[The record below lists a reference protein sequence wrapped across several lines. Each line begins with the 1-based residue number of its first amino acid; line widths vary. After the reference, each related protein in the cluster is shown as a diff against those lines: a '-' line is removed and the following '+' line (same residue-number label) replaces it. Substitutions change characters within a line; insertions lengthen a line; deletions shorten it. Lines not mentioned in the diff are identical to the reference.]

1 MNSTAVNGSLSSC
14 RGKWLNRS
22 TQIVL
27 LQRCVRVQRSQL
39 ARHRVRSAAASQ
51 LQVVFVTT
59 EVAPWS
65 KVGGLG
71 DVMAALPA
79 ALAARGHRVMTVS
92 PMYSNYSDVRDT
104 GVRAPV
110 QMPLDTA
117 AAAAAAEQQQQLKQL
132 QAERRQL
139 QQQQQLL
146 GPPDAPG
153 WRRASSVYSS
163 MDEAGDA
170 DQAAPAAVARAA
182 AVYSS
187 MDEASEEEQAVEPAA
202 APAGENSSD
211 AMDGNYVHYYMCTS
225 CGVDRVFVD
234 HPLYHGGSDRGSGT
248 PWTSAVV
255 STYCHPDSEG
265 AAAGGANPDLAA
277 AASVLCQAALAAPLL
292 LWGVGGGLD
301 GQQEQQQR
309 QERKWQQHQRQ
320 QQLEMLL
327 LLKLLGLEQS
337 QAAAEAAAATA
348 AAGGGV
354 AALLSAAAQQ
364 QQAALLQGLRHPQQ
378 IVAGRAQPVL
388 LGTGG
393 SEVDRRW
400 PVSDLLLPQGAHGSS
415 SEDSAAAGLVV
426 FVGNDWPCG
435 VLPLWLDTY
444 RQEAQQQWQQ
454 HNPHLDWLLQ
464 QQQDLFHLHQQQLV
478 QQQLQ
483 QQQQQQQHW
492 QQQQQHQHQASRAER
507 LVQAALQAC
516 SSSSSTDSA
525 GSTGLSLPGSN
536 AAAGVFGEYAAVYVN
551 GSHLASPAVQ
561 PQQLLQELQE
571 GWQRE
576 AAGTQPGHSCSRG
589 PQQQP
594 GHSCSRGPQQQPG
607 HSCSRG
613 PQQQWQAQQAP
624 AGAGASYEEPAVAPG
639 DSSSWSAAAES
650 WLQAAGY
657 QPGSVY
663 RAELSALVQDAV
675 AAGRVAPA
683 VLPALSAAQ
692 GQLQQLLQ
700 QEQELGEAIEELLA
714 AARLQQQQQQQ
725 QQEVA
730 VVSIG
735 SSSGD
740 LGPAAAAAAAASGG
754 SRTLAQ
760 VGSGPGRPGSPLAL
774 SHKQELALLQQLV
787 GRQLAGSKVAL
798 AVHNFGYQGGFTG
811 RRHFERLGLPR
822 RLLPSFAA
830 PVALAAKAASAVG
843 RQVGSKVAAAA
854 AGAASAVGSQLAALG
869 EALQR
874 LGRPK
879 QAGGANGSSGSSY
892 GLLASMQEMLVQASV
907 QAAEQQAG
915 LEQQE
920 QQQGLEQQ
928 EQQQQQESVAVCE
941 GAAGE
946 AQDGV
951 VAGGSSV
958 AQQQRYYHHLLH
970 TQQLPDEVL
979 QPGARPASPDSLQLN
994 WLAAG
999 LSTSDAAITV
1009 SPNYAQEMLLEEPRP
1024 AKHSSSNSS
1033 NGSGRPGSPSGASPG
1048 LAALLA
1054 SRQLRGIMNGLDT
1067 AFWDPAADPLLPAAV
1082 RYSAATVGPGKAAA
1096 KALLQRRL
1104 GLAPDPSVPL
1114 FGFVG
1119 RLTYQK
1125 GVDVILAALPQ
1136 LMAMQQRQTA
1146 AAGAQQSA
1154 AGSSAASAPPAGTSR
1169 AGPGLQLVLLGAG
1182 EPWMEAVLGQLGGRY
1197 PGAAAGV
1204 PAFNEPLAHLLLAGA
1219 DFLLVPSRYEP
1230 CGLVAL
1236 AGLRYGAVPLAAA
1249 TGGLA
1254 DIVSP
1259 AVGYSLASTG
1269 PEGDT
1274 AGFRRGVA
1282 DLAAAMSA
1290 AAADYGTPAHE
1301 ARRAAAMAAD
1311 VSWEAP
1317 CSAWE
1322 QLLLQLADQPAG
1334 GAAEAAAAAAVGD
1347 AAAVDG
1353 PVGGG
1358 AAAAAA
1364 AAAPAAVRAETGVAA
1379 SARHDAV
1386 LHHL

>member
-187 MDEASEEEQAVEPAA
+187 MDEASEEEEAVEPAA

-248 PWTSAVV
+248 PWTSAV
-255 STYCHPDSEG
+255 
-265 AAAGGANPDLAA
+265 
-277 AASVLCQAALAAPLL
+277 
-292 LWGVGGGLD
+292 
-301 GQQEQQQR
+301 
-309 QERKWQQHQRQ
+309 
-320 QQLEMLL
+320 
-327 LLKLLGLEQS
+327 
-337 QAAAEAAAATA
+337 
-348 AAGGGV
+348 
-354 AALLSAAAQQ
+354 
-364 QQAALLQGLRHPQQ
+364 
-378 IVAGRAQPVL
+378 
-388 LGTGG
+388 
-393 SEVDRRW
+393 
-400 PVSDLLLPQGAHGSS
+400 
-415 SEDSAAAGLVV
+415 
-426 FVGNDWPCG
+426 
-435 VLPLWLDTY
+435 
-444 RQEAQQQWQQ
+444 
-454 HNPHLDWLLQ
+454 
-464 QQQDLFHLHQQQLV
+464 
-478 QQQLQ
+478 
-483 QQQQQQQHW
+483 
-492 QQQQQHQHQASRAER
+492 
-507 LVQAALQAC
+507 
-516 SSSSSTDSA
+516 
-525 GSTGLSLPGSN
+525 
-536 AAAGVFGEYAAVYVN
+536 
-551 GSHLASPAVQ
+551 
-561 PQQLLQELQE
+561 
-571 GWQRE
+571 
-576 AAGTQPGHSCSRG
+576 
-589 PQQQP
+589 
-594 GHSCSRGPQQQPG
+594 
-607 HSCSRG
+607 
-613 PQQQWQAQQAP
+613 
-624 AGAGASYEEPAVAPG
+624 
-639 DSSSWSAAAES
+639 
-650 WLQAAGY
+650 
-657 QPGSVY
+657 
-663 RAELSALVQDAV
+663 
-675 AAGRVAPA
+675 
-683 VLPALSAAQ
+683 

-714 AARLQQQQQQQ
+714 AARLQQQQQ

-928 EQQQQQESVAVCE
+928 EQQQGLEQQEQQQQQESVAVCE

-1082 RYSAATVGPGKAAA
+1082 RYSTATVGPGKAAA

-1259 AVGYSLASTG
+1259 AVGYSLASAG

-1290 AAADYGTPAHE
+1290 AAADYGMPAHE

-1334 GAAEAAAAAAVGD
+1334 VTEGQRVGRQGSPEGGD
-1347 AAAVDG
+1347 AA
-1353 PVGGG
+1353 
-1358 AAAAAA
+1358 
-1364 AAAPAAVRAETGVAA
+1364 
-1379 SARHDAV
+1379 
-1386 LHHL
+1386 

>member
-1 MNSTAVNGSLSSC
+1 
-14 RGKWLNRS
+14 
-22 TQIVL
+22 
-27 LQRCVRVQRSQL
+27 
-39 ARHRVRSAAASQ
+39 
-51 LQVVFVTT
+51 
-59 EVAPWS
+59 
-65 KVGGLG
+65 
-71 DVMAALPA
+71 
-79 ALAARGHRVMTVS
+79 
-92 PMYSNYSDVRDT
+92 MYSNYSDVRDT

-132 QAERRQL
+132 QAEQRQR
-139 QQQQQLL
+139 QQQQQQQQ
-146 GPPDAPG
+146 GGASDAPG
-153 WRRASSVYSS
+153 WRRASRVYSS
-163 MDEAGDA
+163 MDESADPDQA
-170 DQAAPAAVARAA
+170 AVYSSMDESADPDQAAVYSSMDESADPDQAAPWEVARAA

-187 MDEASEEEQAVEPAA
+187 MDELAYEEAADAVETAAA
-202 APAGENSSD
+202 APAAGDSSSSN
-211 AMDGNYVHYYMCTS
+211 AMDCNYVHYYMCTS

-234 HPLYHGGSDRGSGT
+234 HPLYHGGADRGSGT

-255 STYCHPDSEG
+255 STYCHPDSG
-265 AAAGGANPDLAA
+265 PAAAGGASPDLAA

-309 QERKWQQHQRQ
+309 QERKWQQHQQQ

-337 QAAAEAAAATA
+337 QAAAEAAAAVA

-364 QQAALLQGLRHPQQ
+364 QQVALVQGLQHPQQ

-400 PVSDLLLPQGAHGSS
+400 PVCDLLLPPQGHHGSS
-415 SEDSAAAGLVV
+415 SQGRAAAGPVV
-426 FVGNDWPCG
+426 FIGNDWPCG

-464 QQQDLFHLHQQQLV
+464 QQQQDLF
-478 QQQLQ
+478 QLQ
-483 QQQQQQQHW
+483 QQCLQQRHLQSRQEA
-492 QQQQQHQHQASRAER
+492 ASVES

-516 SSSSSTDSA
+516 SSSSGCGDA
-525 GSTGLSLPGSN
+525 GISVPGSN
-536 AAAGVFGEYAAVYVN
+536 AAADVFGEYATVYVN

-571 GWQRE
+571 GWQQE
-576 AAGTQPGHSCSRG
+576 AAVAATT

-594 GHSCSRGPQQQPG
+594 HSSVTEQQ
-607 HSCSRG
+607 R
-613 PQQQWQAQQAP
+613 QAP
-624 AGAGASYEEPAVAPG
+624 TGAGAGAEQPAVTPG

-663 RAELSALVQDAV
+663 SAELSALVEDAV

-692 GQLQQLLQ
+692 SQLQALLQ

-714 AARLQQQQQQQ
+714 AARQQQQQQQ
-725 QQEVA
+725 VA
-730 VVSIG
+730 VFSIG
-735 SSSGD
+735 SSSTD
-740 LGPAAAAAAAASGG
+740 LRPAAAAAAAASGG
-754 SRTLAQ
+754 SRTLQQ
-760 VGSGPGRPGSPLAL
+760 VGSGPGRPSSPLQL

-787 GRQLAGSKVAL
+787 GRQLAASKVAL

-811 RRHFERLGLPR
+811 QQHFDRLGLPG
-822 RLLPSFAA
+822 RLLSSFAA
-830 PVALAAKAASAVG
+830 PVALAAKAAS
-843 RQVGSKVAAAA
+843 QVGGKVSSKVAAAA
-854 AGAASAVGSQLAALG
+854 ASAASAVGSQLAALG

-879 QAGGANGSSGSSY
+879 AAAASAAGSGSSSY

-907 QAAEQQAG
+907 QAAEQQAD
-915 LEQQE
+915 LEQE
-920 QQQGLEQQ
+920 ADL
-928 EQQQQQESVAVCE
+928 QQQQQQGVAGSE
-941 GAAGE
+941 GAAEE
-946 AQDGV
+946 AQGDEV
-951 VAGGSSV
+951 PGSSSTP
-958 AQQQRYYHHLLH
+958 QPQQRYYHHLRH
-970 TQQLPDEVL
+970 QQQLPDEVL

-999 LSTSDAAITV
+999 LARSDAAVTV
-1009 SPNYAQEMLLEEPRP
+1009 SPNYAQEMLLEEPPP
-1024 AKHSSSNSS
+1024 AKRSSGS
-1033 NGSGRPGSPSGASPG
+1033 SGRPSSPSGSSPG

-1054 SRQLRGIMNGLDT
+1054 SKQLRGIMNGLDT
-1067 AFWDPAADPLLPAAV
+1067 AFWDPACDPLLPAAV
-1082 RYSAATVGPGKAAA
+1082 RYSPDCVGPGKGAA

-1104 GLAPDPSVPL
+1104 GLAVDPAAPL
-1114 FGFVG
+1114 FAFVG

-1125 GVDVILAALPQ
+1125 GVDVILATLPQ
-1136 LMAMQQRQTA
+1136 VLARQQHTA
-1146 AAGAQQSA
+1146 AALQHSGA
-1154 AGSSAASAPPAGTSR
+1154 SSSSSSSVASMPADGASGVRPAG
-1169 AGPGLQLVLLGAG
+1169 AGLQLVLLGSG
-1182 EPWMEAVLGQLGGRY
+1182 EPWMEAVLGQLGARY
-1197 PGAAAGV
+1197 PGAAVGV
-1204 PAFNEPLAHLLLAGA
+1204 PDFNEPLAHLLMAGA

-1236 AGLRYGAVPLAAA
+1236 AALRYGAVPLATD

-1254 DIVSP
+1254 DVVTP
-1259 AVGYSLASTG
+1259 RVGYSMVNPG

-1282 DLAAAMSA
+1282 DLARAMRA
-1290 AAADYGTPAHE
+1290 AAADYGGPGHE
-1301 ARRAAAMAAD
+1301 ARRCAAMAVD

-1317 CSAWE
+1317 CTAWE
-1322 QLLLQLADQPAG
+1322 QLLLQLAGQPPGVTAAAG
-1334 GAAEAAAAAAVGD
+1334 DADADAATVGVGPVGEEKGTAAAAAVPAKEGI
-1347 AAAVDG
+1347 
-1353 PVGGG
+1353 
-1358 AAAAAA
+1358 AAAA
-1364 AAAPAAVRAETGVAA
+1364 
-1379 SARHDAV
+1379 RH
-1386 LHHL
+1386 